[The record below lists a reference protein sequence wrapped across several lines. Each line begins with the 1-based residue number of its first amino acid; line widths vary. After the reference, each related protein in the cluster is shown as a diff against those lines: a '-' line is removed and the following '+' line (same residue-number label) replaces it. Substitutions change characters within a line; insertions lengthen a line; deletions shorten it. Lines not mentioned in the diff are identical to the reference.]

1 MKPGHTRFAGNET
14 GNVAMIAAL
23 VIIPI
28 AAIAGFAI
36 DFQVTTTQ
44 KARIQQAVDSAVL
57 AATKSM
63 QDGKDRA
70 YSLKEANDYFS
81 GILNQSNNS
90 GLNCTKIELTYFDET
105 EELEGHV
112 SCSQTTTLSQIIGIK
127 NLDFQV
133 SSAATYG
140 IGKLEIAFVFDVSGS
155 MANEN
160 RMTNLKVAA
169 REAVDILLPP
179 AGSAGNPEDVRLAMV
194 SYDTMV
200 NAGPYFK
207 AVTNEDPTR
216 TYTFNGEVR
225 MCVETVPNGPQK
237 WQCSTP
243 TSGGNDGTPKVV
255 TGPETCKWVQPTK
268 CGTYE
273 WVPNQSRTR
282 TVTSTCVW
290 EREGA
295 QRYTDAGPGPGRW
308 LTAIHAAFNAN
319 SNGWSVNN
327 ATNPY
332 CNTDVPVPLTYNR
345 AKLNT
350 FINGMT
356 PRQNTAGHIGTAWG
370 WYLLAPEW
378 NSIWPAGSK
387 ALPYDEPDATK
398 VLIMMS
404 DGEYNQIRP
413 GSGNPN
419 SPTQARALCDEMKK
433 KGIIIY
439 TVGFNAPASGQAV
452 LNHCALSPDF
462 AFKPTNGQE
471 LTEAY
476 KDIALSISD
485 LRISR

>member
-1 MKPGHTRFAGNET
+1 MKTGHTHFAGNER

-28 AAIAGFAI
+28 VTIAGFAI

-44 KARIQQAVDSAVL
+44 KARVQQAIDSAVL

-63 QDGKDRA
+63 QDGKDKD
-70 YSLKEANDYFS
+70 YTLKEANDYFT
-81 GILNQSNNS
+81 GILNQANNS
-90 GLNCTKIELTYFDET
+90 GLICSKIDLVYFENT
-105 EELEGHV
+105 EELEGRA
-112 SCSQTTTLSQIIGIK
+112 SCEQTTTLSRVAGIQK
-127 NLDFQV
+127 LPFKV

-155 MANEN
+155 MASEN
-160 RMTNLKVAA
+160 RMTNLKLAA
-169 REAVDILLPP
+169 HEAVDILLPQ
-179 AGSAGNPEDVRLAMV
+179 AGYGGAPEDVRLAMV

-207 AVTNEDPTR
+207 AVTNEEPSR
-216 TYTFNGEVR
+216 TYTYEGQVR
-225 MCVETVPNGPQK
+225 MCVKQVPNGPQK

-243 TSGGNDGTPKVV
+243 TTGGNDGTPKVV

-268 CGTYE
+268 CGEYE
-273 WVPNQSRTR
+273 WVPDQTRTR
-282 TVTSTCVW
+282 TINSTCVW

-295 QRYTDAGPGPGRW
+295 DRYTGRGPANNRW
-308 LTAIHAAFNAN
+308 LTPIRATFNPN

-332 CNTDVPVPLTYNR
+332 CNTDVPVPLTYDR
-345 AKLNT
+345 TKLKK
-350 FINGMT
+350 FIDTMV

-370 WYLLAPEW
+370 WYLVSPDF
-378 NSIWPAGSK
+378 NNVWPNGSK

-398 VLIMMS
+398 VVIMMS

-419 SPTQARALCDEMKK
+419 SPTQSRALCDAMKA

-439 TVGFNAPASGQAV
+439 TVGFNAPISGQAV
-452 LNHCALSPDF
+452 LDHCAMNKDF

-476 KDIALSISD
+476 RDIALSISD